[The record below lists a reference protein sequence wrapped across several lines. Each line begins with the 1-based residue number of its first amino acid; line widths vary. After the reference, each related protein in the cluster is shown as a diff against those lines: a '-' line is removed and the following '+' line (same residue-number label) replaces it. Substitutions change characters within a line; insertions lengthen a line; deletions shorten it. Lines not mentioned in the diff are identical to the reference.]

1 MMVRQLISN
10 DHTPVKPQDTVQL
23 ALISMEE
30 LGVMNLPVVEDSKL
44 VGYVRDMD
52 IEAIDPST
60 TLSELQLVQPK
71 FLDPDVSLFRALE
84 VFSELG
90 LDTVAVCTADSF
102 IGSIWIKDL
111 VRELGRSTTS
121 QSDGAVLILRCL
133 AKDYS
138 ISELGRL
145 IESADGKL
153 LGLWTWSS
161 ANGRSLELMIKLN
174 IHQIDNLCLL
184 VKAHGYEVVHVV
196 SNYESELT
204 KERYHSLLKYL
215 DL

>member
-1 MMVRQLISN
+1 MVRQLISN
-10 DHTPVKPQDTVQL
+10 DHTPVKLQDTVQL

-44 VGYVRDMD
+44 VGYVRDLD

-60 TLSELQLVQPK
+60 TISEIQLIQPK

-90 LDTVAVCTADSF
+90 LDTVAVCTVESF
-102 IGSIWIKDL
+102 IGTLWIKDL
-111 VRELGRSTTS
+111 VGELGRSTTS
-121 QSDGAVLILRCL
+121 QSDGAVLILRCS

-153 LGLWTWSS
+153 LGLWTWSV

-196 SNYESELT
+196 NNYESELT
-204 KERYHSLLKYL
+204 RERYHSLLKYL